1 MKINNYVIAF
11 TLAFLVGSAIKAQD
25 TTAFRY
31 ASGITGTALKN
42 HLSVLAS
49 DSLEGRETAEPG
61 MVKAANYV
69 ASQFSAMGLTPVN
82 TNYFQTVPLVN
93 YVNAKALFKM
103 TGNELVPGTD
113 YFISDAPALST
124 LKKSEFIFAGYG
136 IVDSLSGW
144 NDYQNLDVS
153 GKIVVILDGEPVDKS
168 GNSLIT
174 NTKEK
179 SKWYQDRN
187 RKIQLL
193 KVKKPEAVI
202 FISSEYKKY
211 YERYQRRLEHGRL
224 GLDTIINTAA
234 IPVLFVS
241 RETADRIISK
251 TLSLTTFEKQ
261 IAKKKKPVPVVINAP
276 VEIQI
281 ALDKISCTNVM
292 GYVEGNSL
300 KDEVII
306 ISAHL
311 DHLGKRGDKI
321 YYGADDDGTG
331 CSSILEMSAAFAKA
345 KRDGEGPERSILF
358 VTFTAEEKGLL
369 GSEYYTLNPVF
380 PLDKTV
386 ANLNIDMIGRVDTV
400 ARASEKYTYLIGSD
414 KLSKQLHTINE
425 SVNGSCCKLQLDYK
439 YNDPSDNLRLYYRS
453 DHYNFA
459 KNNIPVIF
467 YFTGLHEDYHKPTD
481 TIDKIDFDKTAAI
494 ARLVFN
500 TAWELANR
508 KDRIVVDVV
517 NEFK

>member
-1 MKINNYVIAF
+1 MKLKNYFVSIIISF
-11 TLAFLVGSAIKAQD
+11 FLSSAINAQD
-25 TTAFRY
+25 TAAFRY
-31 ASGITGTALKN
+31 ASCITGSSLNK

-61 MVKAANYV
+61 MIKAANYV
-69 ASQFSAMGLTPVN
+69 ASQFATMGLTPVN
-82 TNYFQTVPLVN
+82 NTYFQTVPLIN
-93 YVNAKALFKM
+93 FVNAKASLKIA
-103 TGNELVPGTD
+103 GKELTTD
-113 YFISDAPALST
+113 SDFFIADAPVLTS
-124 LKKSEFIFAGYG
+124 LNESEIFFAGYG
-136 IVDSLSGW
+136 IVDTLSGW
-144 NDYQNLDVS
+144 KDYQTLDVS
-153 GKIVVILDGEPVDKS
+153 GKVVVIMDGEPIDKN

-174 NTKEK
+174 KSQEK
-179 SKWYQDRN
+179 SGWNNDRN

-193 KVKKPEAVI
+193 KATNPKAII
-202 FISSEYKKY
+202 FVSLDYKKV
-211 YERYQRRLEHGRL
+211 YERFKRRLEHGRL
-224 GLDTIINTAA
+224 ELDTEQNSKT
-234 IPVLFVS
+234 IPVIYVS
-241 RETADRIISK
+241 RETAGKLLEQSTSINTI
-251 TLSLTTFEKQ
+251 EKN
-261 IAKKKKPVPVVINAP
+261 IARKKKPNTFTVKTPLEIN
-276 VEIQI
+276 I
-281 ALDKISCTNVM
+281 ALEKTSCTNVL
-292 GYVEGNSL
+292 GFVEGNSL

-331 CSSILEMSAAFAKA
+331 CSSILEIASAFATA
-345 KRDGEGPERSILF
+345 KNEGVGPERSILF

-369 GSEYYTLNPVF
+369 GSEYYTMNPVF

-386 ANLNIDMIGRVDTV
+386 ANLNIDMIGRVDTI
-400 ARASEKYTYLIGSD
+400 ARPSEKYTYLIGSD

-425 SVNGSCCKLQLDYK
+425 TVNGSCCQLQLDYK
-439 YNDPSDNLRLYYRS
+439 YNDPSDKLKLYYRS

-508 KDRIVVDVV
+508 KDRIIVDVV
-517 NEFK
+517 NDFK